1 MAKTSNNN
9 KIATANKITHDKQLN
24 EPSEKEFIRSIAD
37 ILLSKKGVMQRKII
51 FFHLRRA
58 RLEYKVC
65 IMVGSET
72 AAFGFTLLPVIFH
85 LYFNFHTL
93 YMTIWVVYEHRDKHL
108 ELLFETAHGVHVLGC
123 RPFTPS
129 EGVVGTVCYVCN
141 NRIATCDSCSL
152 ENQLLVLYRYRTL
165 SFFFIFR
172 CEDENTFIKIL
183 N

>member
-1 MAKTSNNN
+1 
-9 KIATANKITHDKQLN
+9 
-24 EPSEKEFIRSIAD
+24 
-37 ILLSKKGVMQRKII
+37 MQRKII

-108 ELLFETAHGVHVLGC
+108 ELLFETAHGVHVPDC

-165 SFFFIFR
+165 SFFLYLDVR
-172 CEDENTFIKIL
+172 MKTLSLKY
-183 N
+183 